1 MGYLFFV
8 PFQGQGVYNRK
19 PRLNSTGN
27 FLQGLTQT
35 GINVSKDIPT
45 NGMWM
50 IGTAVTYLVIQIPA
64 YSLSGYTATD
74 GGNLD
79 ELVLLLLLLLLSLSS
94 SLPPLFVHEIAQKGH
109 FRHLQHH
116 QGRGCFPPLT
126 PFSAIT
132 RTAIKH
138 CGSPSTRKASR
149 FLE

>member
-1 MGYLFFV
+1 
-8 PFQGQGVYNRK
+8 VYSRK

-74 GGNLD
+74 GGNQD
-79 ELVLLLLLLLLSLSS
+79 ELVVLLLLLFLLSLS
-94 SLPPLFVHEIAQKGH
+94 L
-109 FRHLQHH
+109 
-116 QGRGCFPPLT
+116 
-126 PFSAIT
+126 
-132 RTAIKH
+132 
-138 CGSPSTRKASR
+138 SPSFALCTK
-149 FLE
+149 